1 MKRLIDSLVNWLG
14 VPKNTEEYRWSKT
27 PIYLKRV
34 EQVKDAWIG
43 SGLVMLA
50 VAQPAFII
58 GFSLFIIFLSFAYLE
73 R

>member
-14 VPKNTEEYRWSKT
+14 VPKNTEEYRWSQT

-43 SGLVMLA
+43 SGIVMLA

-58 GFSLFIIFLSFAYLE
+58 GFGLFVIFLSFAYLE